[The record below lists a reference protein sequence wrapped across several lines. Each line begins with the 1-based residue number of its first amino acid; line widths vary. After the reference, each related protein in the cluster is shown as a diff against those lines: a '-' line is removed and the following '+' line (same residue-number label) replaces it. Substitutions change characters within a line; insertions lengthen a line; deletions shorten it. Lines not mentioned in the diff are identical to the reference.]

1 MLNIIIPKFDN
12 KMIAFIE
19 FIFINF
25 KIKILIRDKL
35 EANKILYNCLFIN
48 TYLDPIIEFDK
59 QIIKIINKIKFCY
72 LSTCKEI
79 YFVKKIELVNNC
91 IDIKKNKLL
100 FPLFF
105 KESNKIDH
113 IIPPEDTNLEYINLL
128 KLKNK
133 SYDSMVNFNIA
144 YKSYEKFLKYN
155 IENNY
160 CYNIILF
167 INSIQD
173 LFIDIPNYKFF
184 RITIFHNLK
193 NEYDT
198 QLLAGF
204 CRKNKILANIYVGN
218 NLIFFFN
225 INNKRLLWFEK
236 VILLT
241 DIKILNTELFDKL
254 NKYHKVNET
263 ILLEK
268 IISVSATDFININ
281 LFNFNRTYDFNKFQ
295 IFNLTKNYL
304 INNSSN
310 YYTTNKI
317 NKKFELKFKKLKLFT
332 ENQLLAIRNYN
343 LLITNIDKEIKKNY
357 DSKIAFNLLLKKIS
371 IGILC
376 KPENDILNEITIIIG
391 TINNLEFLTNLLI
404 LFSNIKN
411 KKIMNKLYIK
421 IIKLSTE
428 NKLSRIT
435 FECLQKLLSVVMDE
449 ESLVCVL
456 DFLIYINS
464 EGYKNNQN
472 AQILNETNLKK
483 IVHTLFF
490 NLSKYVENTSIIEK
504 FNILVAD
511 LFDTKDILNI
521 EKLLEINFNEDNN
534 IGLIHFLI
542 FISTNINAYY
552 DSCDKFFERR
562 YQIKRNVEYL
572 LIKDIP
578 TCKLEDVL
586 AIPIC
591 NFYLSYQGVPSNDIF
606 SLKSKLVRKICPEIN
621 YSIDLNFKNK
631 KKNICFHSNYLN
643 RMHSVF
649 KDRHQIIKGLAEKF
663 NVYYSTFDD
672 LTIEVKYL
680 FGKAKHVK
688 LGPKLE
694 EIKKTLEDLKLDVL
708 VYCEIGMDPKA
719 YFMAHMRLA
728 KKQFN
733 TWGHSDSSGIDTV
746 DYFISS
752 KLYELPYEE
761 AQKHYSEKLILQN
774 SLCTC
779 YINPLSKYNI
789 TTFKDRYEFGFTD
802 EIILFF
808 CAQSLFKFN
817 PIYDEYIINILQA
830 NKNFVL
836 LILNNE
842 SKSKVIK
849 RFNNKFISSQIH
861 VFPML
866 QHNQYLNLMNIS
878 NVILDPYPFG
888 GCNSSFESFSLNK
901 VIVTQESNMINGR
914 FTSGFY
920 KKMNMSHL
928 ITHNK
933 EDYIK
938 LAIKLGYNSEYRK
951 SIEDEIK
958 EKQSVLFND
967 QESIDEWSTLIDN
980 I

>member
-1 MLNIIIPKFDN
+1 MINIIIPKYDL
-12 KMIAFIE
+12 KMIACIE
-19 FIFINF
+19 FIFINLR
-25 KIKILIRDKL
+25 IKIIIQNKL
-35 EANKILYNCLFIN
+35 ESNKIIHNCIFIN
-48 TYLDPIIEFDK
+48 TYLDPIMNFENE
-59 QIIKIINKIKFCY
+59 IINIINNKNNFCY
-72 LSTCKEI
+72 LSNCREI
-79 YFVKKIELVNNC
+79 YFVKKIELIDYY
-91 IDIKKNKLL
+91 IDIKKENV
-100 FPLFF
+100 FIPLFF
-105 KESNKIDH
+105 KDSNKIDH
-113 IIPPEDTNLEYINLL
+113 IIPPEDINIEYVNLI
-128 KLKNK
+128 KKK
-133 SYDSMVNFNIA
+133 SYDSMINFNIA

-155 IENNY
+155 VENNY

-167 INSIQD
+167 INSFQD
-173 LFIDIPNYKFF
+173 LLINIPNYKFY

-198 QLLAGF
+198 QLLDGF
-204 CRKNKILANIYVGN
+204 CRKNNILVNIYVGN

-241 DIKILNTELFDKL
+241 DIKILNNELFYKL
-254 NKYHKVNET
+254 NKYHKIKET
-263 ILLEK
+263 IILEN
-268 IISVSATDFININ
+268 IISVSATEFINIPI
-281 LFNFNRTYDFNKFQ
+281 FNFNRTYDFTKYQ
-295 IFNLTKNYL
+295 IFDLVKNYL
-304 INNSSN
+304 INNSEN
-310 YYTTNKI
+310 YYINHKITNNYK
-317 NKKFELKFKKLKLFT
+317 LKFKKLKSFY

-343 LLITNIDKEIKKNY
+343 LLISNIDQEIKENY
-357 DSKIAFNLLLKKIS
+357 DSKVAFNLLLKKIS

-376 KPENDILNEITIIIG
+376 KPENDILKDITIIISN
-391 TINNLEFLTNLLI
+391 IDNLEFLSNLLI
-404 LFSNIKN
+404 LFNNIKN
-411 KKIMNKLYIK
+411 KNIINKLYIK
-421 IIKLSTE
+421 IIKLSKD
-428 NKLSRIT
+428 NKLSRLT
-435 FECLQKLLSVVMDE
+435 FECLHKLLSIVMDE

-456 DFLIYINS
+456 DFLIHINS
-464 EGYKNNQN
+464 ESYKSKIGG
-472 AQILNETNLKK
+472 QIIDKLNLKK
-483 IVHTLFF
+483 IVHILFY
-490 NLSKYVENTSIIEK
+490 NLSKHIDNASIIEK
-504 FNILVAD
+504 FNILTAD
-511 LFDTKDILNI
+511 LFNTNDVLNI
-521 EKLLEINFNEDNN
+521 EKILELNFIGNNN
-534 IGLIHFLI
+534 IGLLHFLI

-552 DSCDKFFERR
+552 DTYDKFFERR
-562 YQIKRNVEYL
+562 TEIKKNLEYL
-572 LIKDIP
+572 LSKDIP
-578 TCKLEDVL
+578 TCKLEEVI

-591 NFYLSYQGVPSNDIF
+591 NFYLSYQGLPSNDIF

-621 YSIDLNFKNK
+621 YCIDLNFENK
-631 KKNICFHSNYLN
+631 KKNICFHANYLN
-643 RMHSVF
+643 RTHSVF
-649 KDRHQIIKGLAEKF
+649 KDRHQIIKGLAEIF
-663 NVYYSTFDD
+663 NVYYTTFDD

-680 FGKAKHVK
+680 FGKAKHIK
-688 LGPKLE
+688 LGTKLE
-694 EIKKTLEDLKLDVL
+694 EIKKTLENLKLDVL

-779 YINPLSKYNI
+779 YVNPLSRYNI
-789 TTFKDRYEFGFTD
+789 ITFKDRYEFGFTD
-802 EIILFF
+802 EIVLFF

-849 RFNNKFISSQIH
+849 RFNNKFITSQIH

-878 NVILDPYPFG
+878 DVILDPYPFG

-920 KKMNMSHL
+920 KKMDMSHL
-928 ITHNK
+928 TTHNK

-938 LAIKLGYNSEYRK
+938 LAIKLGNNTKYRK
-951 SIEDEIK
+951 SIEDKIK

-967 QESIDEWSTLIDN
+967 QESIDEWSMLIEN